1 MKKRVMLPLMLCL
14 ALALAFGVT
23 ACGGTGD
30 SGNGGGGATE
40 AKPAHVVY
48 YVAGNEAATG
58 TAPKPAAVTEGA
70 TFTAAENTFTLE
82 GYTFVGWS
90 DGSKTYAAGDT
101 GTMGTADVVLTAQWT
116 DATYAVTYAAGD
128 GTGTAP
134 VQAAVAEGG
143 TFTLADN
150 TFTAPAGYVFGGWTD
165 GTAEYAAGDTYTM
178 GGAAVTITAVWDKVY
193 TLGEGETLKASLS
206 TVTVEANDD
215 GSITVIKSVFDLE
228 TFQQVPTP
236 IGTYTYSVV
245 GDTAE
250 FTQVVTEGEPETY
263 TGSNYGGIVRITLP
277 DETVTYGE
285 PETDFMFFFPGVDVA
300 DYTGTPTGAVSYW
313 DVTSP
318 DAYTIYCY
326 NNDYMYISLQG
337 GGGNLWGETVGYDET
352 TGLFTYRLFGEDEA
366 VTVKFV
372 REAYAT
378 IFYLNDGLAGTYV
391 TGDRTVVVDGYRSC
405 TINNVAGSYEPLDG
419 DKYYVA
425 DVDGDDSFTAVFDPE
440 TGTMTVGEITT
451 MMCSSVS
458 IDGEAQSDTSAAQFT
473 ALFTDGETLFFIG
486 TDDMTF
492 EPANIAF
499 IKTTSAYLYQGG
511 HMGADNTYYEDVYVV
526 SQNWQTGGYTVTAY
540 MTNSKDG
547 TLTVQVEEYAAPQ
560 AA

>member
-116 DATYAVTYAAGD
+116 DVTYAVTYAAGD

-150 TFTAPAGYVFGGWTD
+150 TFTAPDGYVFGGWTD

-193 TLGEGETLKASLS
+193 TLGEGETLTLS
-206 TVTVEANDD
+206 NTQYTVTVNDD
-215 GSITVIKSVFDLE
+215 GSISISRQKYTTYPEFIIVDL
-228 TFQQVPTP
+228 
-236 IGTYTYSVV
+236 GTYTYSIV

-250 FTQVVTEGEPETY
+250 FTEVLDDGAEGEPETY
-263 TGSNYGGIVRITLP
+263 IGSNYGGIVRITLP
-277 DETVTYGE
+277 DSTMVEGIG
-285 PETDFMFFFPGVDVA
+285 DFTFFFPGIDDADFLANYYGNAMAPDYSISLVA
-300 DYTGTPTGAVSYW
+300 
-313 DVTSP
+313 
-318 DAYTIYCY
+318 Y
-326 NNDYMYISLQG
+326 NNGYMTINRS
-337 GGGNLWGETVGYDET
+337 GETNWCEIVNYDESSA
-352 TGLFTYRLFGEDEA
+352 LLTYRLVGSRDEM
-366 VTVKFV
+366 TVKFKFTTYV
-372 REAYAT
+372 VFLYE
-378 IFYLNDGLAGTYV
+378 NDGLAGTY
-391 TGDRTVVVDGYRSC
+391 TQGDRTVVTDGYRNC
-405 TINNVAGSYEPLDG
+405 TINGIAGTYEPFNG
-419 DKYYVA
+419 EKYYVS
-425 DVDGDDSFTAVFDPE
+425 DVDGEDAFIATFDPQ
-440 TGTMTVGEITT
+440 TGAMSVEEITVLT
-451 MMCSSVS
+451 RSSV
-458 IDGEAQSDTSAAQFT
+458 TV
-473 ALFTDGETLFFIG
+473 DGETPETDPDPLFPALLLAG
-486 TDDMTF
+486 DDLFVLEEQEQDGVVTRVFNVFYMYGVG
-492 EPANIAF
+492 N
-499 IKTTSAYLYQGG
+499 YLYAGNYMSDDNYYNVVCQVTKSFS
-511 HMGADNTYYEDVYVV
+511 ADDI
-526 SQNWQTGGYTVTAY
+526 TVKAY
-540 MTNSKDG
+540 MTNTLG
-547 TLTVQVEEYAAPQ
+547 QALTVREEVYSPIGE
-560 AA
+560 

>member
-23 ACGGTGD
+23 ACGGNGD

-58 TAPKPAAVTEGA
+58 TAPRPAAVTEGA

-82 GYTFVGWS
+82 GYTFTGWS

-101 GTMGTADVVLTAQWT
+101 YTMGTIDVMFTAQWT

-150 TFTAPAGYVFGGWTD
+150 TFTAPDGYVFGGWTD

-193 TLGEGETLKASLS
+193 TLGEGETLTASLS

-215 GSITVIKSVFDLE
+215 GSITIIKSVLDLE

-236 IGTYTYSVV
+236 IGTYTYSIV

-263 TGSNYGGIVRITLP
+263 TGENHGGIVDITLP
-277 DETVTYGE
+277 DETASY
-285 PETDFMFFFPGVDVA
+285 TDYQSDFKFFFPGVGAA
-300 DYTGTPTGAVSYW
+300 DYTGSVIGSVSYW
-313 DVTSP
+313 DPSSP

-326 NNDYMYISLQG
+326 NNDYMYIAPQG
-337 GGGNLWGETVGYDET
+337 GGENRWGEAVGYDET

-372 REAYAT
+372 RESYAT

-405 TINNVAGSYEPLDG
+405 TINGVAGSYEPLDG

-425 DVDGDDSFTAVFDPE
+425 DVDGEDMFTAEFDPE

-451 MMCSSVS
+451 MTCSSVS
-458 IDGEAQSDTSAAQFT
+458 IDGEAQSDTSAALFT

-511 HMGADNTYYEDVYVV
+511 HMGADNSYYNVVYVV
-526 SQNWQTGGYTVTAY
+526 SKNWQTGGYTVTAY
-540 MTNSKDG
+540 MTNTSDD

>member
-1 MKKRVMLPLMLCL
+1 
-14 ALALAFGVT
+14 
-23 ACGGTGD
+23 
-30 SGNGGGGATE
+30 
-40 AKPAHVVY
+40 
-48 YVAGNEAATG
+48 
-58 TAPKPAAVTEGA
+58 
-70 TFTAAENTFTLE
+70 
-82 GYTFVGWS
+82 
-90 DGSKTYAAGDT
+90 
-101 GTMGTADVVLTAQWT
+101 
-116 DATYAVTYAAGD
+116 
-128 GTGTAP
+128 
-134 VQAAVAEGG
+134 
-143 TFTLADN
+143 
-150 TFTAPAGYVFGGWTD
+150 
-165 GTAEYAAGDTYTM
+165 
-178 GGAAVTITAVWDKVY
+178 
-193 TLGEGETLKASLS
+193 
-206 TVTVEANDD
+206 
-215 GSITVIKSVFDLE
+215 
-228 TFQQVPTP
+228 
-236 IGTYTYSVV
+236 
-245 GDTAE
+245 
-250 FTQVVTEGEPETY
+250 
-263 TGSNYGGIVRITLP
+263 
-277 DETVTYGE
+277 
-285 PETDFMFFFPGVDVA
+285 
-300 DYTGTPTGAVSYW
+300 
-313 DVTSP
+313 
-318 DAYTIYCY
+318 
-326 NNDYMYISLQG
+326 MYISLQG